1 MPTTTYVSPLVSVSA
16 LGSRTDAAGAAVTD
30 WTAEESRLLSTI
42 LTRGYVKPTNAFI
55 VAPQSSPNMTV
66 KIGSESAKADYYVVA
81 GTVAGQGNYLVRL
94 DVTSQNVTID
104 PADASQARTD
114 EIYLVVRDNAYD
126 LSGRVLPQI
135 GYRKG
140 DLGGANPGA
149 DAAWRAWELLA
160 RVPVAANAIAISAA
174 TDMRVAAGI
183 SSILTSD
190 VVPKSLLTTKGDL
203 YVASAASTPARV
215 GAGADGQVLTSAPA
229 GASGVQWRGAHL
241 LLSQVLLG
249 SPAGS
254 VSFTSISQAYRHLL
268 LVMRMAGTTASV
280 AAVVASFNDDFS
292 SSYDVQWSEA
302 AGTSFG
308 ASRNL
313 GVAGVEVGVVGPAAN
328 GMSVSECLIPN
339 YSSSTFGKLTTS
351 RCSFVAATAQ
361 LKAWQAAGLWWKTP
375 TAAITKISLYPS
387 GTANFAAG
395 TDLSLYGLG

>member
-16 LGSRTDAAGAAVTD
+16 LGARTDVAGVAVTD
-30 WTAEESRLLSTI
+30 WTAEESRLLSAI
-42 LTRGYVKPTNAFI
+42 LTRGYVKPTNAFV
-55 VAPQSSPNMTV
+55 VAPQTPTPNMTV
-66 KIGSESAKADYYVVA
+66 KVGSGTAKADYYVVA
-81 GTVAGQGNYLVRL
+81 GTIAGQGNYLVRL

-114 EIYLVVRDNAYD
+114 EVYLVVRDNAYD
-126 LSGRVLPQI
+126 LSGRVLPQL

-140 DLGGANPGA
+140 DLGGANPGP
-149 DAAWRAWELLA
+149 DAAWRAWELLS
-160 RVPVAANAIAISAA
+160 RVPVAANATAISTV
-174 TDMRVAAGI
+174 TDERVPAGI

-215 GAGADGQVLTSAPA
+215 GAGADGQVLTSVPA

-268 LVMRMAGTTASV
+268 LVIRGAQTGTSTV
-280 AAVVASFNDDFS
+280 AMVASFNDDFT
-292 SSYDVQWSEA
+292 SSYDVQWQESN
-302 AGTSFG
+302 GSVFG
-308 ASRNL
+308 GSRNN

-339 YSSSTFGKLTTS
+339 YSSSTFGKLITS
-351 RCSFVAATAQ
+351 RSGFVAGLAQ

-375 TAAITKISLYPS
+375 TAAITKITLSPA
-387 GTANFAAG
+387 GTNFAAG
-395 TDLSLYGLG
+395 TDISLYGLG